1 MWILPWIAV
10 DTLGLVMLQH
20 GVAACYE
27 VKMKTNNNNFMHP
40 LPSVHR
46 GVPEKILP
54 KQKMTVKVLC
64 RITYNI

>member
-27 VKMKTNNNNFMHP
+27 VKNE
-40 LPSVHR
+40 
-46 GVPEKILP
+46 EKQQQLYAP
-54 KQKMTVKVLC
+54 
-64 RITYNI
+64 ITISPQGSS